1 MPIARNEVASSL
13 GNPDYWPSRLKFLP
27 RQAIVEKTFEIKG
40 GHIRVLRV
48 IPPCLATEPRPVVR
62 RSVVVFAPTLG
73 SSTRTRDDMNR
84 THCRLSSRCPVFFFE
99 VLVVMPD
106 ETVIDGEVVA
116 LDDSSHALTLHS
128 RYWEFASA
136 TSIEF
141 TSPFFSPKIAASEV
155 TGQNFLG

>member
-1 MPIARNEVASSL
+1 MTSERPISSALPCMLSSRVDASRAWAFSLSAGYHKQDKVMPIARNEVASSL

-84 THCRLSSRCPVFFFE
+84 THCRLSSRC
-99 VLVVMPD
+99 
-106 ETVIDGEVVA
+106 
-116 LDDSSHALTLHS
+116 S
-128 RYWEFASA
+128 
-136 TSIEF
+136 
-141 TSPFFSPKIAASEV
+141 
-155 TGQNFLG
+155 